1 MKILVVDDHALFRD
15 GLSHV
20 LQSLEE
26 NVNLLE
32 APNSDIA
39 IQLVSEHSDL
49 DLVLLD
55 LNMPGKDGFEV
66 LETFTKS
73 YPATPVVIL
82 SASTQ
87 REDVQRAL
95 DAGAVGFIGKD
106 TTSAVMLNALRLIF
120 SGGVYTPPGMAEP
133 QASTQNTGNNLNLTP
148 RQSQVLA
155 ILVKGGSNKLIASEL
170 NIAEATVKMHIT
182 SILKS
187 LGVTNRTQAA
197 LATEKLG
204 LLTSR

>member
-26 NVNLLE
+26 NVSILE
-32 APNSDIA
+32 APNCDVA

-82 SASTQ
+82 SASIQ

-106 TTSAVMLNALRLIF
+106 TTSAVMLNALRLIL
-120 SGGVYTPPGMAEP
+120 SGGVYTPPSMTEP
-133 QASTQNTGNNLNLTP
+133 QTSTQNTGNNLGLTP

-155 ILVKGGSNKLIASEL
+155 ILRKGGSNKLIASEL

-187 LGVTNRTQAA
+187 LGVTNRTQAV

>member
-1 MKILVVDDHALFRD
+1 MKILVVDDHALFRE

-20 LQSLEE
+20 LQSLEQ
-26 NVNLLE
+26 NVSILE
-32 APNSDIA
+32 APNCDVA
-39 IQLVSEHSDL
+39 IQLVSEHADL

-55 LNMPGKDGFEV
+55 LNMPGTDSFEV
-66 LETFTKS
+66 LEMFTKS

-106 TTSAVMLNALRLIF
+106 TSSALMINALRLIF
-120 SGGVYTPPGMAEP
+120 SGGIYTPPIMSE
-133 QASTQNTGNNLNLTP
+133 QQISTQDTDNSLELTP
-148 RQSQVLA
+148 RQLQVLA
-155 ILVKGGSNKLIASEL
+155 LLVKGGSNKVIASKL
-170 NIAEATVKMHIT
+170 DIAEATVKMHIT

-187 LGVTNRTQAA
+187 LSVTNRTQAA
-197 LATEKLG
+197 LVSEKLG
-204 LLTSR
+204 LLASQ